1 MTPWSRLALHRLT
14 IGLRLALAALVLGVF
29 APHLGGDF
37 VWDDLAYVFNDP
49 RMSRDDRLWDLLRQ
63 PLTLGGS
70 VYRPVSTFTI
80 WLEIRAFG
88 MSLAPLR
95 ALNLLL
101 HLGVV
106 QLVYGALTRA
116 ALPAWTAA
124 FGAALFAVHPGV
136 TETVMFIVARHDAMG
151 ALLAL
156 GALFAW
162 TSSRPLTQ
170 RALVGATLY
179 ALALGCKE
187 SLVVLPPLVAVTQAY
202 AEQGPRRARVR
213 AAALQLA
220 LSAAVTAAFFAWRA
234 HLHILSGSSVLS
246 GGPRGFA
253 LALTS
258 VVAHYAG
265 LALRL
270 QQAATALS
278 WKPLGGLAAL
288 GVVVALAV
296 LALALWRW
304 SRKDPTHAAR
314 VAFGASWF
322 LAFALPNALV
332 IPVTGQFANRYLYIP
347 LVGFVFAAASVA
359 HAVLQNRPQAVQRAC
374 ALGGALL
381 VLVGALVS
389 AAQASRWRTGL
400 ALFGADLVDHPDD
413 ARVVYHYAVSV
424 VRTRGCPVALPLFV
438 RAAELD
444 PGYARAWHNVAGCL
458 LNLGRYGDA
467 VRPAERAWR
476 LEPDDPSKLLN
487 LGVALVAA
495 GDHARGRH
503 LLARACQAL
512 PREPGCALLR

>member
-1 MTPWSRLALHRLT
+1 MPSWTQLAPHRLT
-14 IGLRLALAALVLGVF
+14 LGLRLGLAALVLCVF
-29 APHLGGDF
+29 APHLSGDF

-49 RMSRDDRLWDLLRQ
+49 RMSRADRLGDLLRQ

-88 MSLAPLR
+88 MTLAPLR

-101 HLGVV
+101 HLGVT
-106 QLVYGALTRA
+106 QLLYGALLRA

-124 FGAALFAVHPGV
+124 FGVALFAVHPGV

-156 GALFAW
+156 AALSAW
-162 TSSRPLTQ
+162 TSSRPLAH
-170 RALVGATLY
+170 RALGGAALY

-187 SLVVLPPLVAVTQAY
+187 SLVALPPLVAVAQAY
-202 AEQGPRRARVR
+202 AERGPRRAWVR
-213 AAALQLA
+213 ATALQLA
-220 LSAAVTAAFFAWRA
+220 LSIVITALFFAWRA
-234 HLHILSGSSVLS
+234 HLHILSGSSVLGAGS
-246 GGPRGFA
+246 RGLA
-253 LALTS
+253 LALAS

-265 LALRL
+265 LALRF

-278 WKPLGGLAAL
+278 WEPLGGLAAL
-288 GVVVALAV
+288 GVGAAIAVAAFG
-296 LALALWRW
+296 LWRW
-304 SRKDPTHAAR
+304 SRRDAVSAAR

-347 LVGFVFAAASVA
+347 LVGFTFAAASIA
-359 HAVLQNRPQAVQRAC
+359 HAALQNRTPRVQRAC
-374 ALGGALL
+374 ALGASLL
-381 VLVGALVS
+381 ALVGALVN
-389 AAQASRWRTGL
+389 AEQASRWRTGL
-400 ALFGADLVDHPDD
+400 ALFGADMADRPDD

-424 VRTRGCPVALPLFV
+424 VRARGCPVALPLFL
-438 RAAELD
+438 RSAALD

-467 VRPAERAWR
+467 VEPALRAWR
-476 LEPDDPSKLLN
+476 LEPNDPSKQLN
-487 LGVALVAA
+487 LGVALVAS
-495 GDHARGRH
+495 GDNARGRP
-503 LLARACQAL
+503 LLTRACQAL